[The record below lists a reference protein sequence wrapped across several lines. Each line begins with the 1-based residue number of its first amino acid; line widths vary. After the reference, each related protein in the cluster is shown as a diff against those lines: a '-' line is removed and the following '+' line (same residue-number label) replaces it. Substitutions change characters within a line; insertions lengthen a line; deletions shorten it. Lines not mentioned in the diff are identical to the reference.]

1 MAIRAAGNCAMAYL
15 VAFSVCLCLCAASE
29 ESSSL
34 VSSVDI
40 VQKGKHCVQVAK
52 DVIEAVSQ
60 SKAELAMGH
69 LRSLKQDSEHLM
81 RYAQSRISLL
91 EGERNGLLQQ
101 LTKLEE
107 QIGEYGRRENSLKIN
122 QKKIEATLD
131 MERRTCYAHRRQVRE
146 AEAELQRAER
156 ELQAAKRSEDATLV
170 LGGIAG
176 MGLAYC
182 TGGLSLAVLPGLFLG
197 LAGGKVLNT
206 VQGNVDRAK
215 RHLQDSKWA
224 LRGSETAVQKT
235 EQHITTLEKQLSEI
249 LAEIRSRERES
260 NKLHGETKKL
270 KEAIAFQMEAAELW
284 TMFQTAIEDA
294 GVKTETLRKI
304 IEKASEKRNWNI
316 LRSDGTK
323 LVEATFLEAWEEVET
338 TTHDGL
344 LIERRAFAK
353 HLSPWFYSVVISCTV
368 SISSMFS
375 SM

>member
-1 MAIRAAGNCAMAYL
+1 
-15 VAFSVCLCLCAASE
+15 
-29 ESSSL
+29 
-34 VSSVDI
+34 
-40 VQKGKHCVQVAK
+40 
-52 DVIEAVSQ
+52 
-60 SKAELAMGH
+60 
-69 LRSLKQDSEHLM
+69 M
-81 RYAQSRISLL
+81 RYTQSRISLL
-91 EGERNGLLQQ
+91 EREKNDLLQQ

-107 QIGEYGRRENSLKIN
+107 LIGEYGKRENSLKIN
-122 QKKIEATLD
+122 QKKTEATLD
-131 MERRTCYAHRRQVRE
+131 MKRRTCDARRQQVTE

-156 ELQAAKRSEDATLV
+156 ELQAAKQLEGATLV

-176 MGLAYC
+176 VGLAYC
-182 TGGLSLAVLPGLFLG
+182 TGGLSLALGLILG
-197 LAGGKVLNT
+197 LAGGAILNV

-215 RHLQDSKWA
+215 HHLQENEWA
-224 LRGSETAVQKT
+224 LEEAETAVQQT
-235 EQHITTLEKQLSEI
+235 EQHITTLEKQLSETS
-249 LAEIRSRERES
+249 AEIRSKQRES
-260 NKLHGETKKL
+260 NKLHREAKKL

-284 TMFQTAIEDA
+284 TMFQTATEDA